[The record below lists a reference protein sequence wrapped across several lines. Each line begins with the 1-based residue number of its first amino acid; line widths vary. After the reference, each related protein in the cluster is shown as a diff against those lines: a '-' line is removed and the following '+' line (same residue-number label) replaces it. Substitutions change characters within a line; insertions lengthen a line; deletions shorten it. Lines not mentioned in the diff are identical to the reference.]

1 MAKKTLSWCS
11 ALGWLVITTVLL
23 CIPGSALPKQ
33 NWFNKIWLDKWVH
46 IGLFGIMVLLW
57 CWAVSLRQKKRL
69 RYFIQITFYVFLY
82 GIVMEFIQKY
92 FIPNRSFDL
101 GDIGAD
107 LIGSVLGLAVSMRLY
122 IKK

>member
-1 MAKKTLSWCS
+1 M
-11 ALGWLVITTVLL
+11 ITTVLL

-33 NWFNKIWLDKWVH
+33 NWFNKVWLDKWIH
-46 IGLFGIMVLLW
+46 IGLFGTMVLLW
-57 CWAVSLRQKKRL
+57 CGLLNYLENRKIQL
-69 RYFIQITFYVFLY
+69 FIQISFYVFLY

-92 FIPNRSFDL
+92 FIPNRSFDV

-107 LIGSVLGLAVSMRLY
+107 MIGSIAGLFFSIRQY